1 MSENLQNKVIL
12 ILGGMGGIG
21 NSIAD
26 LLEREGA
33 KVMRHGLVGEYAA
46 DVTDSRQTNQL
57 IENILG
63 KFGKIDVLVNSLTAP
78 LKIGG
83 IEKKA
88 WNDFQTHFNVQ
99 LRAAVETANILVP
112 KMKAAKSGQFIN
124 ILSSVVTAVPRAI
137 YPDYVT
143 AKYALLGFSKALNE
157 EMKAHGVFV
166 NCISPDFIK
175 TDLTKNFP
183 EKLSEMVAAKNES
196 GRLTI
201 PEDVAKV
208 VSDLIKNPGPG
219 GKNIIIAGGLV
230 KN

>member
-1 MSENLQNKVIL
+1 MSKNLQNEVIL

-21 NSIAD
+21 AATAD
-26 LLEREGA
+26 LLEKEGA
-33 KVMRHGLVGEYAA
+33 RVIRHGLVGEYAA
-46 DVTDSRQTNQL
+46 DVTDSRQTSQL

-63 KFGKIDVLVNSLTAP
+63 KFGKVDVVVNSLTAP

-83 IEKKA
+83 IEKKT
-88 WNDFQTHFNVQ
+88 WNDFQTHFNIQ
-99 LRAAVETANILVP
+99 LKAAVETANILVP

-157 EMKAHGVFV
+157 EMKTHGIFV
-166 NCISPDFIK
+166 NCVSPDFIK
-175 TDLTKNFP
+175 TDLTKDLP
-183 EKLSEMVAAKNES
+183 EKLPEIVASQNES
-196 GRLTI
+196 GRLTV
-201 PEDVAKV
+201 PEDVAKA
-208 VSDLIKNPGPG
+208 VSDLIKNPEPG
-219 GKNIIIAGGLV
+219 GKNVIIIGGSI